1 MYISMNAATE
11 RILLKLGGMGS
22 SRGLVAIGI
31 VRTKGRDFH
40 LLADRQAMR
49 WRGQSRDI
57 RLIP

>member
-1 MYISMNAATE
+1 MNAATE
-11 RILLKLGGMGS
+11 RRLLKLGGMGS